1 MENPRKQHTLLLNVK
16 NKNKNKN
23 AEDMFWE
30 AKRVILKLDVLMYTF
45 NPSRIEF
52 CLFKDE

>member
-1 MENPRKQHTLLLNVK
+1 MENPRKQPTLLLNIK

-45 NPSRIEF
+45 NPSF
-52 CLFKDE
+52 